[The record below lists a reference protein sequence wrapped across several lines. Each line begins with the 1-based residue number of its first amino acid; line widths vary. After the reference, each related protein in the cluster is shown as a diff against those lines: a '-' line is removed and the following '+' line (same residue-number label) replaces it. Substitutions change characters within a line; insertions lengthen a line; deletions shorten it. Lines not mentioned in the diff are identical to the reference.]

1 MSQAAGFSEMREEE
15 MSNQTRRPVQRQ
27 QLLWVFCVA
36 ALASCQGT
44 PPGPDLASN
53 QRQIS
58 DLIEKYAAS
67 LGQPDMAAAAG
78 EVWLQSPHV
87 SFIHPRGHERGWE
100 EIQRNFYEN
109 TMGARFS
116 ERKLN
121 VSDVS
126 VKIFG
131 DAAVA
136 EFYWHFVA
144 KLKKDGSPLETRGR
158 ETQVYVRT
166 APNQWRLVHVH
177 YSGMP
182 VTGEGEGF

>member
-1 MSQAAGFSEMREEE
+1 
-15 MSNQTRRPVQRQ
+15 
-27 QLLWVFCVA
+27 VFCVA
-36 ALASCQGT
+36 ALASCRTQR
-44 PPGPDLASN
+44 PEPDLASDK
-53 QRQIS
+53 RQIS
-58 DLIEKYAAS
+58 AQIEKYAAS
-67 LGQPDMAAAAG
+67 LGKPEMTLAAG
-78 EVWLQSPHV
+78 EVWLQSSDV

-109 TMGARFS
+109 TMEAFFS
-116 ERKLN
+116 GRKLQ

-144 KLKKDGSPLETRGR
+144 KLKKDGSQVETRGR
-158 ETQVYVRT
+158 ETQVYART
-166 APNQWRLVHVH
+166 APKQWRLVHVH

-182 VTGEGEGF
+182 VTGEAEGF